1 MTLGIVLLIY
11 FASIVDGLKIFL
23 FVTGLVLLTLAF
35 ISIPVLYDLNRCDDN
50 LFGNIDPLKAVK
62 RFLTFSVIS
71 FVLCALT
78 PNERQ
83 VYYMSAAY
91 IGGTTIETIANSPE
105 MSKVR
110 IIVNKK
116 WMNILKRII
125 FSRRS
130 KTTNCTNGG

>member
-1 MTLGIVLLIY
+1 MTFGIVLLIY

-23 FVTGLVLLTLAF
+23 FATGVVLLVLAF
-35 ISIPVLYDLNRCDDN
+35 ISIPVLCDFNRCNDN
-50 LFGNIDPLKAVK
+50 LFENIDPLKTIK
-62 RFLTFSVIS
+62 KFLTLSVVS

-110 IIVNKK
+110 LIVNKK
-116 WMNILKRII
+116 MDEYIKENNIQPAK
-125 FSRRS
+125 
-130 KTTNCTNGG
+130 

>member
-1 MTLGIVLLIY
+1 MTFGIVLLIY

-23 FVTGLVLLTLAF
+23 FATGVVLLVLAF
-35 ISIPVLYDLNRCDDN
+35 ISIPVLCDFNRCNDN
-50 LFGNIDPLKAVK
+50 LFENIDLLKTIK
-62 RFLTFSVIS
+62 KFLTLSVVS

-105 MSKVR
+105 MSRVR
-110 IIVNKK
+110 LIVNKK
-116 WMNILKRII
+116 
-125 FSRRS
+125 
-130 KTTNCTNGG
+130 NG

>member
-1 MTLGIVLLIY
+1 MTLGIVFLIY
-11 FASIVDGLKIFL
+11 LASIANGLKLLFGAIGIVFL
-23 FVTGLVLLTLAF
+23 VFAF
-35 ISIPVLYDLNRCDDN
+35 LSIPVSFDLKGTEIIKDINPIK
-50 LFGNIDPLKAVK
+50 LFKKLLGFGITSL
-62 RFLTFSVIS
+62 I
-71 FVLCALT
+71 LCAFI

-116 WMNILKRII
+116 MDEYIKENNIQPAK
-125 FSRRS
+125 
-130 KTTNCTNGG
+130 